1 MKMPKDARRRRN
13 HLFLLALVVV
23 GIGVFVLFTN
33 IDRAMLRKTLDET
46 FTFVETRLHLYE
58 VDAANDR
65 VKSLTRLQDKTAA
78 LRDEMVMKD
87 DFTPSDLNAFADVQ
101 RLTGVLVLDGEMQL
115 EMQSTLDG
123 NAMQLWKQQLQ
134 SDYVRD
140 ILDYPQKSYAAHIEQ
155 DGELYDFA
163 ALARTDAPGLLVAYV
178 QKSSEDAGDLT
189 AGDLLD
195 HFPLEDGGV
204 ATICQDDRVLTSNSA
219 AQLNRTSEECRQLY
233 NDKQTHVSGGIV
245 ELHTGRDVWYGSR
258 RNIGKYEVFV
268 FFPAGK
274 VFLTRNIIF
283 VSYLALTMMTYLMVL
298 LLQSR
303 AEKGA
308 LTETQK
314 RMGIITALG
323 TAYES
328 LMLLDLKKNTVET
341 LKAVPGEE
349 QYKRI
354 RTMRREE
361 MLRRTEAVVAEAY
374 RAEYLEFVDATT
386 MTARLKGHTSLVFTG
401 RTVNDLW
408 FTTLLIPQRTDDDGN
423 VTAVLVAT
431 RDATAEKQA
440 EKEQQDALR
449 SALAAA
455 EHANK
460 AKTVFLNSM
469 SHDIRTPMNAILGFT
484 ALATAHLNNTEQVKG
499 YLQKISVS
507 GQHLLSLI
515 NDVLDMSRIESG
527 TIKLENAEV
536 HLPDV
541 LHDLRTIIQ
550 GNISAKQLDL
560 YVDTQDVRHEDII
573 TDKLRLNQILLNIV
587 GNAVKFTPAGGTI
600 NIRVQEKPCR
610 RADYATYL
618 FTVKDNGIGM
628 SQEFQQHVFDSFARE
643 QTATRSGIQ
652 GTGLG
657 MAITKNIVDMMGG
670 TITVKSEQGK
680 GTEFTVTLDCK
691 VSKTLTKSQPI
702 PELRGARAL
711 VVDDDAQTCMSVSK
725 MLRDIEMNADWTTS
739 GKEAVLRAEEA
750 HEQGKEFK
758 VYIIDWL
765 MPDMNGI
772 ETVRRIRKFIDPDTP
787 IIILTA
793 YDWSDVEQEARE
805 AGVTAFVAKP
815 LFMSELRAALTH
827 TQPEEPSMKLPQ
839 HTDYTGKKILLV
851 EDNELNREIATA
863 ILEEA
868 GFQLDAVQDGTDA
881 VQRMTETPEGSYD
894 LILMDIQMPRM
905 DGYTA
910 TRKIRAL
917 SNPKKASIPIVAMT
931 ANAFDEDRQKAFSAG
946 MIAHIAKPI
955 NVTVL
960 IKTLDEIFGDRGQAE
975 KTE

>member
-1 MKMPKDARRRRN
+1 MPKDARSRRN
-13 HLFLLALVVV
+13 RLFLLALVVV

-33 IDRAMLRKTLDET
+33 IDRAMLRQTLDET
-46 FTFVETRLHLYE
+46 YTYVETRLHVYE

-65 VKSLTRLQDKTAA
+65 VKSLTRLQDKAAA
-78 LRDEMVMKD
+78 LRDEMTMKD

-140 ILDYPQKSYAAHIEQ
+140 ILDYPQKSYAANIEQ
-155 DGELYDFA
+155 DGKLYDFA
-163 ALARTDAPGLLVAYV
+163 ALARTDAPGLLIAYV
-178 QKSSEDAGDLT
+178 KKSSEDVGDLT
-189 AGDLLD
+189 VGYLLD

-204 ATICQDDRVLTSNSA
+204 ATICQDDRVLTSNST

-233 NDKQTHVSGGIV
+233 NDKQTRVSGGIV
-245 ELHTGRDVWYGSR
+245 ELHSNRGVWYGSR
-258 RNIGKYEVFV
+258 RNISKYEVFV

-274 VFLTRNIIF
+274 VFLTRNIIC
-283 VSYLALTMMTYLMVL
+283 VSYLALSVMIFLMVL

-303 AEKGA
+303 ADKDA
-308 LTETQK
+308 LKETQK

-323 TAYES
+323 TAYDS
-328 LMLLDLKKNTVET
+328 IMLLDLKKNTVET
-341 LKAVPGEE
+341 LKDVPGEE

-354 RTMRREE
+354 RPMQREE
-361 MLRRTEAVVAEAY
+361 MLRCTQAIVAEPY
-374 RAEYLEFVDATT
+374 RAEYLEFMDATT
-386 MTARLKGHTSLVFTG
+386 MTARLKKHTSLVFTG
-401 RTVNDLW
+401 RTVHDLW
-408 FTTLLIPQRTDDDGN
+408 FTTLLIPQRTDDDGS

-431 RDATAEKQA
+431 RDTTAEKQT
-440 EKEQQDALR
+440 EQKQQDALR

-484 ALATAHLNNTEQVKG
+484 ALASTHLDNAELVKD

-527 TIKLENAEV
+527 TIKLDNAPV

-560 YVDTQDVRHEDII
+560 YVDTQDIQHEDII

-600 NIRVQEKPCR
+600 NIRVTEKPCPR
-610 RADYATYL
+610 SGCTTYV
-618 FTVKDNGIGM
+618 FSVKDNGIGM

-643 QTATRSGIQ
+643 QTVTRSGIQ

-657 MAITKNIVDMMGG
+657 MAITKNIVDMTGG
-670 TITVKSEQGK
+670 TITLKSEQGK
-680 GTEFTVTLDCK
+680 GSEVTVTLDCK
-691 VSKTLTKSQPI
+691 ISKTQTKSQPI

-725 MLRDIEMNADWTTS
+725 MLRQIEMTADWTTS
-739 GKEAVLRAEEA
+739 GKEAILRAQEA
-750 HEQGKEFK
+750 HEQGRDFK
-758 VYIIDWL
+758 AYIIDWL

-805 AGVTAFVAKP
+805 AGVTAFVGKP
-815 LFMSELRAALTH
+815 LFMSELRAVLTH
-827 TQPEEPSMKLPQ
+827 TQTEPQPMQMPQ
-839 HTDYTGKKILLV
+839 HAGYAGKKVLLV
-851 EDNELNREIATA
+851 EDNALNREIATA
-863 ILEEA
+863 ILEQA
-868 GFQLDAVQDGTDA
+868 GLQVDSVEDGTDA
-881 VQRMTETPEGSYD
+881 VARMNTAAEDQYD
-894 LILMDIQMPRM
+894 LILMDVQMPRM

-910 TRKIRAL
+910 TRKIRAMDD
-917 SNPKKASIPIVAMT
+917 PRKANIPIVAMT
-931 ANAFDEDRQKAFSAG
+931 ANAFDEDRKKAFAAG
-946 MIAHIAKPI
+946 MNAHVAKPI
-955 NVTVL
+955 DMAVL
-960 IKTLDEIFGDRGQAE
+960 SHTLDEIFAKQG
-975 KTE
+975 

>member
-1 MKMPKDARRRRN
+1 MPKDARSRRN
-13 HLFLLALVVV
+13 RLFLLALVVV

-33 IDRAMLRKTLDET
+33 IDRAMLRQTLDET
-46 FTFVETRLHLYE
+46 FTYVETRLHLYE

-140 ILDYPQKSYAAHIEQ
+140 ILDYPQKSYAATIEQ
-155 DGELYDFA
+155 DGALYDFA
-163 ALARTDAPGLLVAYV
+163 ALARTDAPGLLIAYV
-178 QKSSEDAGDLT
+178 KKSSEDVGDLT
-189 AGDLLD
+189 VGYLLD

-204 ATICQDDRVLTSNSA
+204 ATICEDDRVLTSNSA

-233 NDKQTHVSGGIV
+233 NDKQTRVSGGIV
-245 ELHTGRDVWYGSR
+245 ELHSDRGVWYGSR

-274 VFLTRNIIF
+274 VFLTRNIVC
-283 VSYLALTMMTYLMVL
+283 VSYLALTVLVYLMVL

-308 LTETQK
+308 LKETQK

-328 LMLLDLKKNTVET
+328 LMLLDLEKNTVET

-361 MLRRTEAVVAEAY
+361 MLRRTEAVVAEPY

-484 ALATAHLNNTEQVKG
+484 ALATTHLDNAELVKD

-527 TIKLENAEV
+527 TIKLDNAPV

-560 YVDTQDVRHEDII
+560 YVDTQDIQHEDII

-600 NIRVQEKPCR
+600 NIRVTEKPCPR
-610 RADYATYL
+610 SGCTT
-618 FTVKDNGIGM
+618 FVFSVKDNGIGM
-628 SQEFQQHVFDSFARE
+628 SPEFQQHVFDSFARE

-670 TITVKSEQGK
+670 TITLKSEQGK
-680 GTEFTVTLDCK
+680 GSEFTVTLDCK
-691 VSKTLTKSQPI
+691 ISKTKTKSQPI

-725 MLRDIEMNADWTTS
+725 MLRQIEMTADWTTS
-739 GKEAVLRAEEA
+739 GKEAILRAQEA
-750 HEQGKEFK
+750 HEQGRDFK

-772 ETVRRIRKFIDPDTP
+772 ETVRRIRKVIEPGTP

-793 YDWSDVEQEARE
+793 YDWSDIEQEARE
-805 AGVTAFVAKP
+805 AGVTAFVGKP
-815 LFMSELRAALTH
+815 LFMSELRAVLTH
-827 TQPEEPSMKLPQ
+827 TQTEPQPMQMPQ
-839 HTDYTGKKILLV
+839 HAGYAGKKVLLV
-851 EDNELNREIATA
+851 EDNALNREIATA
-863 ILEEA
+863 ILEQA
-868 GFQLDAVQDGTDA
+868 GLQVDSVEDGTDA
-881 VQRMTETPEGSYD
+881 VARMNTAAEDQYD
-894 LILMDIQMPRM
+894 LILMDVQMPRM

-910 TRKIRAL
+910 TRKIRAME
-917 SNPKKASIPIVAMT
+917 NPRKANIPIVAMT
-931 ANAFDEDRQKAFSAG
+931 ANAFDEDRKKAFAAG
-946 MIAHIAKPI
+946 MNAHVAKPI
-955 NVTVL
+955 DMAVL
-960 IKTLDEIFGDRGQAE
+960 SHTLDEIFAKQG
-975 KTE
+975 

>member
-1 MKMPKDARRRRN
+1 MPKDARSRRN
-13 HLFLLALVVV
+13 RLFLLALVVV

-78 LRDEMVMKD
+78 LRDEMTMKD
-87 DFTPSDLNAFADVQ
+87 DFTPSDLNAFADTQ

-140 ILDYPQKSYAAHIEQ
+140 ILDYPQKSYTAHIDQ
-155 DGELYDFA
+155 DGVLYDFA
-163 ALARTDAPGLLVAYV
+163 ALARTDAPGILIVYAL
-178 QKSSEDAGDLT
+178 KSSEDVGDLT
-189 AGDLLD
+189 VGYLLD
-195 HFPLEDGGV
+195 NFPLEHGGV
-204 ATICQDDRVLTSNSA
+204 ATICEDDVVLTSNSA
-219 AQLNRTSEECRQLY
+219 EQLNRTREECRQMY
-233 NDKQTHVSGGIV
+233 NDKQTRVSGGIV
-245 ELHTGRDVWYGSR
+245 ELHSNRGVWYGSR

-283 VSYLALTMMTYLMVL
+283 VSYLALTVLIFLMMMLQ
-298 LLQSR
+298 QSR
-303 AEKGA
+303 ADKDA
-308 LTETQK
+308 LKETQK
-314 RMGIITALG
+314 RMGIIMALG

-328 LMLLDLKKNTVET
+328 IMLLDLKKNTVET
-341 LKAVPGEE
+341 LKAIPGEE
-349 QYKRI
+349 QYKRT
-354 RTMRREE
+354 RAMQREE
-361 MLRRTEAVVAEAY
+361 VLRRTEAVVAEPY

-386 MTARLKGHTSLVFTG
+386 MTARLKKHTSLVFTG
-401 RTVNDLW
+401 RTVHDRW

-431 RDATAEKQA
+431 RDATAEKQT
-440 EKEQQDALR
+440 EQKQQDALR

-484 ALATAHLNNTEQVKG
+484 ALATAHLDNTEQVKG

-527 TIKLENAEV
+527 TIKLENADV

-541 LHDLRTIIQ
+541 MHDLRTIIQ
-550 GNISAKQLDL
+550 GNINAKQLDL
-560 YVDTQDVRHEDII
+560 YVDTQDVRHETIVA
-573 TDKLRLNQILLNIV
+573 DKLRLNQILLNIV
-587 GNAVKFTPAGGTI
+587 GNAVKFTPVGGTI
-600 NIRVQEKPCR
+600 NVRVQEKPCP
-610 RADYATYL
+610 RAGYATYL

-628 SQEFQQHVFDSFARE
+628 SQEFQQHVFDSFSRE

-680 GTEFTVTLDCK
+680 GTEFTVTLDFLVAADSIK
-691 VSKTLTKSQPI
+691 YSPL
-702 PELRGARAL
+702 PEFRGRAPWL
-711 VVDDDAQTCMSVSK
+711 
-725 MLRDIEMNADWTTS
+725 WTM
-739 GKEAVLRAEEA
+739 
-750 HEQGKEFK
+750 
-758 VYIIDWL
+758 
-765 MPDMNGI
+765 MP
-772 ETVRRIRKFIDPDTP
+772 
-787 IIILTA
+787 
-793 YDWSDVEQEARE
+793 
-805 AGVTAFVAKP
+805 KP
-815 LFMSELRAALTH
+815 A
-827 TQPEEPSMKLPQ
+827 
-839 HTDYTGKKILLV
+839 
-851 EDNELNREIATA
+851 
-863 ILEEA
+863 
-868 GFQLDAVQDGTDA
+868 
-881 VQRMTETPEGSYD
+881 
-894 LILMDIQMPRM
+894 
-905 DGYTA
+905 
-910 TRKIRAL
+910 
-917 SNPKKASIPIVAMT
+917 
-931 ANAFDEDRQKAFSAG
+931 
-946 MIAHIAKPI
+946 
-955 NVTVL
+955 
-960 IKTLDEIFGDRGQAE
+960 
-975 KTE
+975 

>member
-1 MKMPKDARRRRN
+1 MPKDARRRRN

-101 RLTGVLVLDGEMQL
+101 RLTGVLVLDGEMHL

-123 NAMQLWKQQLQ
+123 NAMQLWKQQLHG
-134 SDYVRD
+134 DYVRD

-163 ALARTDAPGLLVAYV
+163 ALARTDAPGLLIAYV
-178 QKSSEDAGDLT
+178 KKSSEDAGDLT

-204 ATICQDDRVLTSNSA
+204 ATICQDDRVLTSNST
-219 AQLNRTSEECRQLY
+219 AQLNSTREECRQLY

-245 ELHTGRDVWYGSR
+245 ELHTSRDVWYGSR

-328 LMLLDLKKNTVET
+328 IMLVDLEKNTVET

-361 MLRRTEAVVAEAY
+361 MLRRTEAVVAEPY
-374 RAEYLEFVDATT
+374 RAEYLEFVNATT

-793 YDWSDVEQEARE
+793 YDWSDAEQEARE

-815 LFMSELRAALTH
+815 LFMSELRAVLTH

-946 MIAHIAKPI
+946 MNAHIAKPI

>member
-1 MKMPKDARRRRN
+1 MPKDARNRRN
-13 HLFLLALVVV
+13 QLFLLALVVV

-33 IDRAMLRKTLDET
+33 RDRAMLRKTLDET

-65 VKSLTRLQDKTAA
+65 IKSLTRLQDKAAA
-78 LRDEMVMKD
+78 LRDEMTIKD
-87 DFTPSDLNAFADVQ
+87 NFTPSDLNAFADTQ

-134 SDYVRD
+134 SDYIRE
-140 ILDYPQKSYAAHIEQ
+140 IPDYPQKAYVARIEQ

-163 ALARTDAPGLLVAYV
+163 ALARTDAPGLLIAYV

-204 ATICQDDRVLTSNSA
+204 ATICQDDRVLTSNST

-233 NDKQTHVSGGIV
+233 NDKQTRVSGGIV
-245 ELHTGRDVWYGSR
+245 ELHSNRGVWYGSR
-258 RNIGKYEVFV
+258 RNISKYEVFV

-274 VFLTRNIIF
+274 VFLTRNIIC
-283 VSYLALTMMTYLMVL
+283 VSYLALSVMIFLMVL

-303 AEKGA
+303 ADKDA
-308 LTETQK
+308 LKETQK

-323 TAYES
+323 TAYDS
-328 LMLLDLKKNTVET
+328 IMLLDLKKNTVET
-341 LKAVPGEE
+341 LKDVPGEE

-354 RTMRREE
+354 RPMQREE
-361 MLRRTEAVVAEAY
+361 MLRCTQAIVAEPY
-374 RAEYLEFVDATT
+374 RAEYLEFMDATT
-386 MTARLKGHTSLVFTG
+386 MTARLKKHTSLVFTG
-401 RTVNDLW
+401 RTVHDRW
-408 FTTLLIPQRTDDDGN
+408 FTTLLIPQRTDDDGS

-431 RDATAEKQA
+431 RDTTAEKQT
-440 EKEQQDALR
+440 EQKQQDALR

-484 ALATAHLNNTEQVKG
+484 ALATTHLDNAELVKD

-527 TIKLENAEV
+527 TIKLDNAPV

-560 YVDTQDVRHEDII
+560 YVDTQDIQHEDII

-600 NIRVQEKPCR
+600 NIRVMEKPCPR
-610 RADYATYL
+610 SGCTTYV
-618 FTVKDNGIGM
+618 FSVKDNGIGM

-643 QTATRSGIQ
+643 QTVTRSGIQ

-670 TITVKSEQGK
+670 TITLKSEQGK
-680 GTEFTVTLDCK
+680 GSEFTVTLDCK
-691 VSKTLTKSQPI
+691 ISKTQTKSQPI

-725 MLRDIEMNADWTTS
+725 MLRQIEMTADWTTS
-739 GKEAVLRAEEA
+739 GKEAILRAQEA
-750 HEQGKEFK
+750 HEQGRDFK
-758 VYIIDWL
+758 AYIIDWL

-772 ETVRRIRKFIDPDTP
+772 ETVRRIRKVIEPGTP

-793 YDWSDVEQEARE
+793 YDWSDIEQEARE
-805 AGVTAFVAKP
+805 AGVTVFVGKP
-815 LFMSELRAALTH
+815 LFMSELRAVLTH
-827 TQPEEPSMKLPQ
+827 TQTEPQPMQMPQ
-839 HTDYTGKKILLV
+839 HAGYAGKKVLLV
-851 EDNELNREIATA
+851 EDNALNREIATA
-863 ILEEA
+863 ILEQA
-868 GFQLDAVQDGTDA
+868 GLQVDSVEDGTDA
-881 VQRMTETPEGSYD
+881 VARMNTAAEDQYD
-894 LILMDIQMPRM
+894 LILMDVQMPRM

-910 TRKIRAL
+910 TRKIRDME
-917 SNPKKASIPIVAMT
+917 NPRKANIPIVAMT
-931 ANAFDEDRQKAFSAG
+931 ANAFDEDRKKAFAAG
-946 MIAHIAKPI
+946 MNAHVAKPI
-955 NVTVL
+955 DMAVL
-960 IKTLDEIFGDRGQAE
+960 SHTLDEIFAKQG
-975 KTE
+975 

>member
-1 MKMPKDARRRRN
+1 MPKDARSRRN
-13 HLFLLALVVV
+13 RLFMLALVVV

-33 IDRAMLRKTLDET
+33 LNRAMLRDTLDET

-65 VKSLTRLQDKTAA
+65 IKSLTRLQDKTAA
-78 LRDEMVMKD
+78 LRDEMTIKD
-87 DFTPSDLNAFADVQ
+87 NFTPSDLNAFADTQ

-140 ILDYPQKSYAAHIEQ
+140 IPDYPQKAYTARIEQ
-155 DGELYDFA
+155 DGKLYDFA
-163 ALARTDAPGLLVAYV
+163 ALARTDAPGLLIAYV

-195 HFPLEDGGV
+195 HFPLENGGI

-233 NDKQTHVSGGIV
+233 NDEYTRVSGGIV
-245 ELHTGRDVWYGSR
+245 ELHSNRGVWYGSR
-258 RNIGKYEVFV
+258 RNISKYEVFV
-268 FFPAGK
+268 FFPAGR
-274 VFLTRNIIF
+274 VFSLRDIVC
-283 VSYLALTMMTYLMVL
+283 VSYLALSVMIFLMVL

-303 AEKGA
+303 ADKDA
-308 LTETQK
+308 LKETQK

-323 TAYES
+323 TAYKS
-328 LMLLDLKKNTVET
+328 IVLLDLKKNTAET
-341 LKAVPGEE
+341 LKDTFAEK

-354 RTMRREE
+354 RPMQREE
-361 MLRRTEAVVAEAY
+361 MLRCTQAIVAEPY
-374 RAEYLEFVDATT
+374 RAEYLEFMDATT
-386 MTARLKGHTSLVFTG
+386 MTARLKKHTSLAFTG

-408 FTTLLIPQRTDDDGN
+408 FTTLLIPQRTDDDGS

-431 RDATAEKQA
+431 RDTTAEKQT
-440 EKEQQDALR
+440 EQKQQDALR

-484 ALATAHLNNTEQVKG
+484 ALASTHLDNAELVKD

-527 TIKLENAEV
+527 TIKLDNAPV

-560 YVDTQDVRHEDII
+560 YVDTQDIQHEDII

-600 NIRVQEKPCR
+600 NIRVMEKPCPR
-610 RADYATYL
+610 SGCTTYV
-618 FTVKDNGIGM
+618 FSVKDNGIGM

-643 QTATRSGIQ
+643 QTVTRSGIQ

-670 TITVKSEQGK
+670 TITLKSEQGK
-680 GTEFTVTLDCK
+680 GSEFTVTLDCK
-691 VSKTLTKSQPI
+691 ISKTQTKSQPI

-725 MLRDIEMNADWTTS
+725 MLRQIEMTADWTTS
-739 GKEAVLRAEEA
+739 GKEAILRAQEA
-750 HEQGKEFK
+750 HEQGCDFK

-805 AGVTAFVAKP
+805 AGVTAFVGKP
-815 LFMSELRAALTH
+815 LFMSELRAVLTH
-827 TQPEEPSMKLPQ
+827 TQTEPQPMQMPQ
-839 HTDYTGKKILLV
+839 HAGYAGKKVLLV
-851 EDNELNREIATA
+851 EDNALNCEIATA
-863 ILEEA
+863 ILEQA
-868 GFQLDAVQDGTDA
+868 GLQVDSVEDGTDA
-881 VQRMTETPEGSYD
+881 VARMNTADDDQYD

-910 TRKIRAL
+910 TRKIRAMDD
-917 SNPKKASIPIVAMT
+917 PRKANIPIVAMT
-931 ANAFDEDRQKAFSAG
+931 ANAFDEDRKKAFAAG
-946 MIAHIAKPI
+946 MNAHVAKPI
-955 NVTVL
+955 DMAVL
-960 IKTLDEIFGDRGQAE
+960 SHTLDEIFAKQG
-975 KTE
+975 

>member
-1 MKMPKDARRRRN
+1 MPKDARSRRN
-13 HLFLLALVVV
+13 RLFLLALVVV

-78 LRDEMVMKD
+78 LRDEMTMKD
-87 DFTPSDLNAFADVQ
+87 DFTPSDLNAFADTQ

-140 ILDYPQKSYAAHIEQ
+140 ILDYPQKSYATHIEQ
-155 DGELYDFA
+155 DGVLYDFA
-163 ALARTDAPGLLVAYV
+163 ALARADAPGLLIAYV

-195 HFPLEDGGV
+195 HFPLEDGGI

-219 AQLNRTSEECRQLY
+219 AQLNRTREECRQMY
-233 NDKQTHVSGGIV
+233 NDEQTRVSGGIA
-245 ELHTGRDVWYGSR
+245 ELHSNRGVWYGSR
-258 RNIGKYEVFV
+258 RNVGKYEVFV

-283 VSYLALTMMTYLMVL
+283 VSYLALTVMTYLMVL

-308 LTETQK
+308 LKETQK

-328 LMLLDLKKNTVET
+328 IMLLDLEKNTVET
-341 LKAVPGEE
+341 LKAIPGEE

-354 RTMRREE
+354 RAMRREE
-361 MLRRTEAVVAEAY
+361 MLRRTEAVVAEPY
-374 RAEYLEFVDATT
+374 RAEYLEFVDVTT
-386 MTARLKGHTSLVFTG
+386 MTARLKTHTSLAFTG
-401 RTVNDLW
+401 RTVHDLW

-431 RDATAEKQA
+431 RDATAEKQI
-440 EKEQQDALR
+440 EQKQQDALR

-484 ALATAHLNNTEQVKG
+484 ALATTHLDNAELVKD

-527 TIKLENAEV
+527 TIKLDNAPV

-560 YVDTQDVRHEDII
+560 YVDTQDIQHEDII

-600 NIRVQEKPCR
+600 NIRVREKPCPR
-610 RADYATYL
+610 SGCTT
-618 FTVKDNGIGM
+618 FVFSVKDNGIGM
-628 SQEFQQHVFDSFARE
+628 SPEFQQHVFDSFARE

-670 TITVKSEQGK
+670 TITLKSEQGK
-680 GTEFTVTLDCK
+680 GSEFTVTLDCK
-691 VSKTLTKSQPI
+691 ISKTQTKSQPI

-711 VVDDDAQTCMSVSK
+711 VVDDDAQTCMSVSR
-725 MLRDIEMNADWTTS
+725 MLRQIEMTADWTTS
-739 GKEAVLRAEEA
+739 GKEAILRAQEA
-750 HEQGKEFK
+750 HEQGRDFK

-772 ETVRRIRKFIDPDTP
+772 ETVRRIRKVIDPGTP

-793 YDWSDVEQEARE
+793 YDWSDIEQEARE
-805 AGVTAFVAKP
+805 AGVTAFVGKP
-815 LFMSELRAALTH
+815 LFMSELRAVLTH
-827 TQPEEPSMKLPQ
+827 TQTEPQPMQMPQ
-839 HTDYTGKKILLV
+839 HAGYAGKKVLLV
-851 EDNELNREIATA
+851 EDNALNREIATA
-863 ILEEA
+863 ILEQA
-868 GFQLDAVQDGTDA
+868 GLQVDSVEDGTDA
-881 VQRMTETPEGSYD
+881 VARMNTAAEDQYD

-910 TRKIRAL
+910 TRKIRAME
-917 SNPKKASIPIVAMT
+917 NPRKANIPIVAMT
-931 ANAFDEDRQKAFSAG
+931 ANAFDEDRKKAFAAG
-946 MIAHIAKPI
+946 MNAHVAKPI
-955 NVTVL
+955 DMAVL
-960 IKTLDEIFGDRGQAE
+960 SHTLDEIFAKQG
-975 KTE
+975 

>member
-1 MKMPKDARRRRN
+1 MPKDARSRRN
-13 HLFLLALVVV
+13 HLFLLALAVV
-23 GIGVFVLFTN
+23 GVCVFVLFTN

-58 VDAANDR
+58 VDEANDR
-65 VKSLTRLQDKTAA
+65 AKSLTRLQDKTAA
-78 LRDEMVMKD
+78 LRDEMMLKD
-87 DFTPSDLNAFADVQ
+87 DFTPSDLNAFADTQ

-140 ILDYPQKSYAAHIEQ
+140 ILDYPQKSYVAHIEQ
-155 DGELYDFA
+155 DGVLYDFA
-163 ALARTDAPGLLVAYV
+163 ALARTDAPGLLITYAL
-178 QKSSEDAGDLT
+178 KSSEDVGDLT

-195 HFPLEDGGV
+195 HFPLEDGGI

-219 AQLNRTSEECRQLY
+219 AQLNRTREECRQMY
-233 NDKQTHVSGGIV
+233 NDEQTRVSGGIA
-245 ELHTGRDVWYGSR
+245 ELHSNRGVWYGSR
-258 RNIGKYEVFV
+258 RNVGKYEVYV

-283 VSYLALTMMTYLMVL
+283 VSYLALTVMTYLMVL

-308 LTETQK
+308 LKETQK

-328 LMLLDLKKNTVET
+328 IMLLDLEKNTVET
-341 LKAVPGEE
+341 LKAIPGEE
-349 QYKRI
+349 QYKRT
-354 RTMRREE
+354 RAMRREE
-361 MLRRTEAVVAEAY
+361 MLRRTQATVAEAY
-374 RAEYLEFVDATT
+374 RAKYLEFVDVTT

-401 RTVNDLW
+401 RTVHDLW

-431 RDATAEKQA
+431 RDSTAEKQA

-484 ALATAHLNNTEQVKG
+484 ALATTHLDNAEMVKD

-527 TIKLENAEV
+527 TIKLDNAPV

-560 YVDTQDVRHEDII
+560 YIDTQDIRHEDII

-600 NIRVQEKPCR
+600 NIRVTEKPCPR
-610 RADYATYL
+610 SGCTT
-618 FTVKDNGIGM
+618 FVFSVKDNGIGM
-628 SQEFQQHVFDSFARE
+628 SPEFQQHVFDSFARE

-670 TITVKSEQGK
+670 SITVKSEQGK
-680 GTEFTVTLDCK
+680 GSEFTVTLDCK
-691 VSKTLTKSQPI
+691 ISKTSVKSQPI

-725 MLRDIEMNADWTTS
+725 MLREIEMAADWTTS
-739 GKEAVLRAEEA
+739 GKEAILRAQEA
-750 HEQGKEFK
+750 HEQGRDFK

-772 ETVRRIRKFIDPDTP
+772 ETVRRIRKVIEPGTP

-793 YDWSDVEQEARE
+793 YDWSDIEQEARE

-815 LFMSELRAALTH
+815 LFMSELRAVLTH
-827 TQPEEPSMKLPQ
+827 TQTEPQPMQMPK
-839 HTDYTGKKILLV
+839 HTGYAGKKVLLV

-863 ILEEA
+863 ILEQA
-868 GFQLDAVQDGTDA
+868 GLQVDSVEDGTDA
-881 VQRMTETPEGSYD
+881 VARMNTAAEDQYD
-894 LILMDIQMPRM
+894 LILMDIQMPQM

-910 TRKIRAL
+910 TRKIRAMD
-917 SNPKKASIPIVAMT
+917 NPRKANIPIVAMT
-931 ANAFDEDRQKAFSAG
+931 ANAFDEDRKKAFAAG
-946 MIAHIAKPI
+946 MNAHVAKPI
-955 NVTVL
+955 DMAVL
-960 IKTLDEIFGDRGQAE
+960 SHTLDEIFAKQG
-975 KTE
+975 

>member
-1 MKMPKDARRRRN
+1 MPKDARNRRN
-13 HLFLLALVVV
+13 QLFLLALVVV

-65 VKSLTRLQDKTAA
+65 IKSLTRLQDKAAA
-78 LRDEMVMKD
+78 LRDEMTIKD
-87 DFTPSDLNAFADVQ
+87 NFTPSDLNAFADTQ

-134 SDYVRD
+134 SDYIRE
-140 ILDYPQKSYAAHIEQ
+140 IPDYPQKAYVARIEQ

-163 ALARTDAPGLLVAYV
+163 ALARTDAPGLLIAYV

-195 HFPLEDGGV
+195 HFPLENGGI

-233 NDKQTHVSGGIV
+233 NDEQTRVSGGIV
-245 ELHTGRDVWYGSR
+245 ELHSNRGVWYGGR
-258 RNIGKYEVFV
+258 RNISKYEVFV

-274 VFLTRNIIF
+274 VFLTRNIIC
-283 VSYLALTMMTYLMVL
+283 VSYLALSVMIFLMVL

-308 LTETQK
+308 LKETQK

-323 TAYES
+323 TAYDS
-328 LMLLDLKKNTVET
+328 IMLLDLKKNTVET
-341 LKAVPGEE
+341 LKDVPGEE

-354 RTMRREE
+354 RPMQREE
-361 MLRRTEAVVAEAY
+361 MLRCTQAIVAEPY
-374 RAEYLEFVDATT
+374 RAEYLEFMDATT
-386 MTARLKGHTSLVFTG
+386 MTARLKKHTSLVFTG
-401 RTVNDLW
+401 RTVHDRW
-408 FTTLLIPQRTDDDGN
+408 FTTLLIPQRTDDDGS

-431 RDATAEKQA
+431 RDTTAEKQT
-440 EKEQQDALR
+440 EQKQQDALR

-484 ALATAHLNNTEQVKG
+484 ALATTHLDNAELVKD

-527 TIKLENAEV
+527 TIKLDNAPV

-560 YVDTQDVRHEDII
+560 YVDTQDIQHEDII

-600 NIRVQEKPCR
+600 NIRVMEKPCPR
-610 RADYATYL
+610 SGCTTYV
-618 FTVKDNGIGM
+618 FSVKDNGIGM

-643 QTATRSGIQ
+643 QTVTRSGIQ

-670 TITVKSEQGK
+670 TITLKSEQGK
-680 GTEFTVTLDCK
+680 GSEFTVTLDCK
-691 VSKTLTKSQPI
+691 IRKTQTKSQPI

-725 MLRDIEMNADWTTS
+725 MLRQIEMTADWTTS
-739 GKEAVLRAEEA
+739 GKEAILRAQEA
-750 HEQGKEFK
+750 HEQGRDFK
-758 VYIIDWL
+758 AYIIDWL

-772 ETVRRIRKFIDPDTP
+772 ETVRRIRKVIEPGTP

-793 YDWSDVEQEARE
+793 YDWSDIEQEARE
-805 AGVTAFVAKP
+805 AGVTAFVGKP
-815 LFMSELRAALTH
+815 LFMSELRAVLTH
-827 TQPEEPSMKLPQ
+827 TQTEPQPMQMPQ
-839 HTDYTGKKILLV
+839 HAGYAGKKVLLV
-851 EDNELNREIATA
+851 EDNALNCEIATA
-863 ILEEA
+863 ILEQA
-868 GFQLDAVQDGTDA
+868 GLQVDSVEDGTDA
-881 VQRMTETPEGSYD
+881 VARMNTAAEDQYD
-894 LILMDIQMPRM
+894 LILMDVQMPRM

-910 TRKIRAL
+910 TRKIRDME
-917 SNPKKASIPIVAMT
+917 NPRKANIPIVAMT
-931 ANAFDEDRQKAFSAG
+931 ANAFDEDRKKAFAAG
-946 MIAHIAKPI
+946 MNAHVAKPI
-955 NVTVL
+955 DMAVL
-960 IKTLDEIFGDRGQAE
+960 SHTLDEIFAKQG
-975 KTE
+975 

>member
-1 MKMPKDARRRRN
+1 MPKDARNRRN
-13 HLFLLALVVV
+13 QLFLLALVVV

-65 VKSLTRLQDKTAA
+65 IKSLTRLQDKAAA
-78 LRDEMVMKD
+78 LRDEMTIKD
-87 DFTPSDLNAFADVQ
+87 NFTPSDLNAFADTQ

-134 SDYVRD
+134 SDYIRE
-140 ILDYPQKSYAAHIEQ
+140 IPDYPQKAYVARIEQ

-163 ALARTDAPGLLVAYV
+163 ALARTDAPGLLIAYV

-195 HFPLEDGGV
+195 HFPLENGGI

-233 NDKQTHVSGGIV
+233 NDEQTRVSGGIV
-245 ELHTGRDVWYGSR
+245 ELHSNRGVWYGSR
-258 RNIGKYEVFV
+258 RNISKYEVFV

-274 VFLTRNIIF
+274 VFLTRNIVC
-283 VSYLALTMMTYLMVL
+283 VSYLALTVMTYLMVL

-308 LTETQK
+308 LKETQK

-328 LMLLDLKKNTVET
+328 IMLLDLEKNTVET
-341 LKAVPGEE
+341 LKAIPGEE

-354 RTMRREE
+354 RPMQREE
-361 MLRRTEAVVAEAY
+361 MLRCTQAIVAEPY
-374 RAEYLEFVDATT
+374 RAEYLEFMDATT
-386 MTARLKGHTSLVFTG
+386 MTARLKKHTSLVFTG
-401 RTVNDLW
+401 RTVHDLW
-408 FTTLLIPQRTDDDGN
+408 FTTLLIPQRTDDDGS

-431 RDATAEKQA
+431 RDTTAEKQT
-440 EKEQQDALR
+440 EQKQQDALR

-484 ALATAHLNNTEQVKG
+484 ALATTHLDNAELVKD

-527 TIKLENAEV
+527 TIKLDNAPV

-560 YVDTQDVRHEDII
+560 YVDTQDIQHEDII

-600 NIRVQEKPCR
+600 NIRVMEKPCPR
-610 RADYATYL
+610 SGCTTYV
-618 FTVKDNGIGM
+618 FSVKDNGIGM

-643 QTATRSGIQ
+643 QTVTRSGIQ
-652 GTGLG
+652 GTGLS

-670 TITVKSEQGK
+670 TITLKSEQGK
-680 GTEFTVTLDCK
+680 GSEFTVTLDCK
-691 VSKTLTKSQPI
+691 ISKTQTKSQPI

-725 MLRDIEMNADWTTS
+725 MLRQIEMTADWTTS
-739 GKEAVLRAEEA
+739 GKEAILRAQEA
-750 HEQGKEFK
+750 HEQGRDFK
-758 VYIIDWL
+758 AYIIDWL

-772 ETVRRIRKFIDPDTP
+772 ETVRRIRKVIEPGTP

-793 YDWSDVEQEARE
+793 YDWSDIEQEARE
-805 AGVTAFVAKP
+805 AGVTAFVGKP
-815 LFMSELRAALTH
+815 LFMSELRAVLTH
-827 TQPEEPSMKLPQ
+827 TQTEPQPMQMPQ
-839 HTDYTGKKILLV
+839 HAGYAGKKVLLV
-851 EDNELNREIATA
+851 EDNALNREIATA
-863 ILEEA
+863 ILEQA
-868 GFQLDAVQDGTDA
+868 GLQVDSVEDGTDA
-881 VQRMTETPEGSYD
+881 VARMNTAAEDQYD
-894 LILMDIQMPRM
+894 LILMDVQMPRM

-910 TRKIRAL
+910 TRKIRAMDD
-917 SNPKKASIPIVAMT
+917 PRKANIPIVAMT
-931 ANAFDEDRQKAFSAG
+931 ANAFDEDRKKAFAAG
-946 MIAHIAKPI
+946 MNAHVAKPI
-955 NVTVL
+955 DMAVL
-960 IKTLDEIFGDRGQAE
+960 SHTLDEIFAKQG
-975 KTE
+975 

>member
-1 MKMPKDARRRRN
+1 MPKDARSRRN
-13 HLFLLALVVV
+13 RLFLLALVVV

-78 LRDEMVMKD
+78 LRDEMTMKD
-87 DFTPSDLNAFADVQ
+87 DFTPSDLNAFADTQ

-140 ILDYPQKSYAAHIEQ
+140 ILDYPQKSYATHIEQ
-155 DGELYDFA
+155 DGVLYDFA
-163 ALARTDAPGLLVAYV
+163 ALARTDAPGLLITYAL
-178 QKSSEDAGDLT
+178 KSSEDVGDLT

-195 HFPLEDGGV
+195 HFPLEDGGI

-219 AQLNRTSEECRQLY
+219 AQLNRTSEECRQMY
-233 NDKQTHVSGGIV
+233 NDEQTRVSGGIV
-245 ELHTGRDVWYGSR
+245 ELHSNRGVWYGSR
-258 RNIGKYEVFV
+258 RNVGKYEVYV

-283 VSYLALTMMTYLMVL
+283 VSYLALTVMTYLMVL

-308 LTETQK
+308 LKETQK

-328 LMLLDLKKNTVET
+328 IMLLDLKKNTVET
-341 LKAVPGEE
+341 LKAIPGEE
-349 QYKRI
+349 QYKRT
-354 RTMRREE
+354 RAMRREE
-361 MLRRTEAVVAEAY
+361 MLRRTEATVAEAY
-374 RAEYLEFVDATT
+374 RAKYLEFVDVTT

-431 RDATAEKQA
+431 RDSTAEKQA

-484 ALATAHLNNTEQVKG
+484 ALATTHLDNAELVKD

-527 TIKLENAEV
+527 TIKLDNAPV

-560 YVDTQDVRHEDII
+560 YIDTQDIQHEDII

-600 NIRVQEKPCR
+600 NIRVREKPCPR
-610 RADYATYL
+610 SGCTT
-618 FTVKDNGIGM
+618 FVFSVKDNGIGM
-628 SQEFQQHVFDSFARE
+628 SPEFQQHVFDSFARE

-670 TITVKSEQGK
+670 TITLKSEQGK
-680 GTEFTVTLDCK
+680 GSEFTVTLDCK
-691 VSKTLTKSQPI
+691 ISKTSVKSQPI

-711 VVDDDAQTCMSVSK
+711 VVDDDAQTCMSVSR
-725 MLRDIEMNADWTTS
+725 MLRQIEMTADWTTS
-739 GKEAVLRAEEA
+739 GKEAILRAQEA
-750 HEQGKEFK
+750 HEQGRDFK

-772 ETVRRIRKFIDPDTP
+772 ETVRRIRKVIEPGTP

-793 YDWSDVEQEARE
+793 YDWSDIEQEARE
-805 AGVTAFVAKP
+805 AGVTAFVGKP
-815 LFMSELRAALTH
+815 LFMSELRAVLTH
-827 TQPEEPSMKLPQ
+827 TQTEPQPMQMPQ
-839 HTDYTGKKILLV
+839 HAGYAGKKVLLV
-851 EDNELNREIATA
+851 EDNALNREIATA
-863 ILEEA
+863 ILEQA
-868 GFQLDAVQDGTDA
+868 GLQVDSVEDGTDA
-881 VQRMTETPEGSYD
+881 VARMNTAAEDQYD
-894 LILMDIQMPRM
+894 LILMDVQMPRM

-910 TRKIRAL
+910 TRKIRAMD
-917 SNPKKASIPIVAMT
+917 NPRKANIPIVAMT
-931 ANAFDEDRQKAFSAG
+931 ANAFDEDRKKAFAAG
-946 MIAHIAKPI
+946 MNAHVAKPI
-955 NVTVL
+955 DMAVL
-960 IKTLDEIFGDRGQAE
+960 SHTLDEIFAKQG
-975 KTE
+975 

>member
-1 MKMPKDARRRRN
+1 MPKDARNRRN
-13 HLFLLALVVV
+13 QLFLLALVVV

-65 VKSLTRLQDKTAA
+65 IKSLTRLQDKAAA
-78 LRDEMVMKD
+78 LRDEMTIKD
-87 DFTPSDLNAFADVQ
+87 NFTPSDLNAFADTQ

-134 SDYVRD
+134 SDYIRE
-140 ILDYPQKSYAAHIEQ
+140 IPDYPQKAYVARIEQ

-163 ALARTDAPGLLVAYV
+163 ALARTDAPGLLIAYV

-195 HFPLEDGGV
+195 HFPLENGGI

-233 NDKQTHVSGGIV
+233 NDEQTRVSGGIV
-245 ELHTGRDVWYGSR
+245 ELHSNRGVWYGGR
-258 RNIGKYEVFV
+258 RNISKYEVFV

-274 VFLTRNIIF
+274 VFLTRNIIC
-283 VSYLALTMMTYLMVL
+283 VSYLALSVMIFLMVL

-308 LTETQK
+308 LKETQK

-323 TAYES
+323 TAYDS
-328 LMLLDLKKNTVET
+328 IMLLDLKKNTVET
-341 LKAVPGEE
+341 LKDVPGEE

-354 RTMRREE
+354 RPMQREE
-361 MLRRTEAVVAEAY
+361 MLRCTQAIVAEPY
-374 RAEYLEFVDATT
+374 RAEYLEFMDATT
-386 MTARLKGHTSLVFTG
+386 MTARLKKHTSLVFTG
-401 RTVNDLW
+401 RTVHDRW
-408 FTTLLIPQRTDDDGN
+408 FTTLLIPQRTDDDGS

-431 RDATAEKQA
+431 RDTTAEKQT
-440 EKEQQDALR
+440 EQKQQDALR

-484 ALATAHLNNTEQVKG
+484 ALATTHLDNAELVKD

-527 TIKLENAEV
+527 TIKLDNAPV

-560 YVDTQDVRHEDII
+560 YVDTQDIQHEDII

-600 NIRVQEKPCR
+600 NIRVMEKPCPR
-610 RADYATYL
+610 SGCTTYV
-618 FTVKDNGIGM
+618 FSVKDNGIGM

-643 QTATRSGIQ
+643 QTVTRSGIQ

-670 TITVKSEQGK
+670 TITLKSEQGK
-680 GTEFTVTLDCK
+680 GSEFTVTLDCK
-691 VSKTLTKSQPI
+691 ISKTQTKSQPI

-711 VVDDDAQTCMSVSK
+711 VVDDDVQTCMSVSK
-725 MLRDIEMNADWTTS
+725 MLRQIEMTADWTTS
-739 GKEAVLRAEEA
+739 GKEAILRAQEA
-750 HEQGKEFK
+750 HEQGRDFK
-758 VYIIDWL
+758 AYIIDWL

-772 ETVRRIRKFIDPDTP
+772 ETVRRIRKVIEPGTP

-793 YDWSDVEQEARE
+793 YDWSDIEQEARE
-805 AGVTAFVAKP
+805 AGVTAFVGKP
-815 LFMSELRAALTH
+815 LFMSELRAVLTH
-827 TQPEEPSMKLPQ
+827 TQTEPQPMQMPQ
-839 HTDYTGKKILLV
+839 HAGYAGKKVLLV
-851 EDNELNREIATA
+851 EDNALNCEIATA
-863 ILEEA
+863 ILEQA
-868 GFQLDAVQDGTDA
+868 GLQVDSVEDGTDA
-881 VQRMTETPEGSYD
+881 VARMNTAAEDQYD
-894 LILMDIQMPRM
+894 LILMDVQMPRM

-910 TRKIRAL
+910 TRKIRDME
-917 SNPKKASIPIVAMT
+917 NPRKANIPIVAMT
-931 ANAFDEDRQKAFSAG
+931 ANAFDEDRKKAFAAG
-946 MIAHIAKPI
+946 MNAHVAKPI
-955 NVTVL
+955 DMAVL
-960 IKTLDEIFGDRGQAE
+960 SHTLDEIFAKQG
-975 KTE
+975 

>member
-1 MKMPKDARRRRN
+1 MPKDARTKRN
-13 HLFLLALVVV
+13 RLFLLALAVV
-23 GIGVFVLFTN
+23 GVCVFVLFTN
-33 IDRAMLRKTLDET
+33 LNRAMLRETLDET
-46 FTFVETRLHLYE
+46 LTFVETRVHLYE
-58 VDAANDR
+58 IDEANDR
-65 VKSLTRLQDKTAA
+65 IKSLTRLQDKAAA
-78 LRDEMVMKD
+78 LRDEMRLKD

-115 EMQSTLDG
+115 EMQSTRDG

-134 SDYVRD
+134 SDYVRE
-140 ILDYPQKSYAAHIEQ
+140 ILDYPQKSYAARVEQ
-155 DGELYDFA
+155 DGEIYDFA
-163 ALARTDAPGLLVAYV
+163 ALARTDAPGLLIAYAL
-178 QKSSEDAGDLT
+178 KDSEDVGDLT
-189 AGDLLD
+189 VGYLLD
-195 HFPLEDGGV
+195 NFPLEHGGV
-204 ATICQDDRVLTSNSA
+204 ATICEDDVVLTSNSA
-219 AQLNRTSEECRQLY
+219 EQLNRTREECQQMY
-233 NDKQTHVSGGIV
+233 NDKQTRVSGGIA
-245 ELHTGRDVWYGSR
+245 ELHSSRGVWYGSR
-258 RNIGKYEVFV
+258 KNVGRYEVYV
-268 FFPAGK
+268 FFPAGQ
-274 VFLTRNIIF
+274 VFMMRNIIF
-283 VSYLALTMMTYLMVL
+283 VSYLALTVMTYLMVL

-303 AEKGA
+303 ADKDA
-308 LTETQK
+308 LQETQK

-328 LMLLDLKKNTVET
+328 IMLVDLEKNTVET
-341 LKAVPGEE
+341 LKDIPGEE
-349 QYKRI
+349 QYN
-354 RTMRREE
+354 RTRPIQREE
-361 MLRRTEAVVAEAY
+361 QVRRTQATIAEQY
-374 RAEYLEFVDATT
+374 RAEYLEFVDMTT
-386 MTARLKGHTSLVFTG
+386 VPARLKNHSSLAFTA
-401 RTVNDLW
+401 RTVNDQW
-408 FTTLLIPQRTDDDGN
+408 FTTLLIPQRTDEDGS

-431 RDATAEKQA
+431 RDATIEKQT
-440 EKEQQDALR
+440 EQKQEDALR

-484 ALATAHLNNTEQVKG
+484 ALATTHLDNAEMVKD

-527 TIKLENAEV
+527 TIKLDNAPV

-560 YVDTQDVRHEDII
+560 YIDTQDIRHEDII

-600 NIRVQEKPCR
+600 NIRVKEKPCSR
-610 RADYATYL
+610 SGCTT
-618 FTVKDNGIGM
+618 FVFSVKDNGIGM
-628 SQEFQQHVFDSFARE
+628 SPEFQQHVFDSFARE

-670 TITVKSEQGK
+670 TITLQSEQGK
-680 GTEFTVTLDCK
+680 GSEFTVTLDCK
-691 VSKTLTKSQPI
+691 VSKTSVKSQPI

-711 VVDDDAQTCMSVSK
+711 VVDDDAQTCMSVSR
-725 MLRDIEMNADWTTS
+725 MLREIEMTADWTTS
-739 GKEAVLRAEEA
+739 GKEAILRAQEA
-750 HEQGKEFK
+750 HEQGRDFK

-772 ETVRRIRKFIDPDTP
+772 ETVRRIRKVIEPGTP

-793 YDWSDVEQEARE
+793 YDWSDIEQEARE

-815 LFMSELRAALTH
+815 LFMSELRAVLTH
-827 TQPEEPSMKLPQ
+827 TQTEPQPMQMPQ
-839 HTDYTGKKILLV
+839 HAGYAGKKVLLV

-863 ILEEA
+863 ILEQA
-868 GFQLDAVQDGTDA
+868 GLQVDSVEDGTDA
-881 VQRMTETPEGSYD
+881 VARMNTAAEDQYD
-894 LILMDIQMPRM
+894 LILMDIQMPQM

-910 TRKIRAL
+910 TRKIRAMD
-917 SNPKKASIPIVAMT
+917 NPRKANIPIVAMT
-931 ANAFDEDRQKAFSAG
+931 ANAFDEDRKKAFAAG
-946 MIAHIAKPI
+946 MNAHVAKPI
-955 NVTVL
+955 DMAVL
-960 IKTLDEIFGDRGQAE
+960 SHTLDEIFAKQG
-975 KTE
+975 

>member
-1 MKMPKDARRRRN
+1 MPKDARGRRN
-13 HLFLLALVVV
+13 RLFLLALVVV

-78 LRDEMVMKD
+78 LRDEMTMKD
-87 DFTPSDLNAFADVQ
+87 DFTPSDLNAFADTQ

-134 SDYVRD
+134 SDYIRD

-163 ALARTDAPGLLVAYV
+163 ALARTDAPGLLIAYV
-178 QKSSEDAGDLT
+178 QKSSEDVGDLT

-195 HFPLEDGGV
+195 HFPLEDGGI

-219 AQLNRTSEECRQLY
+219 AQLNRTSEECRQMY
-233 NDKQTHVSGGIV
+233 NDEQTRVSGGIV
-245 ELHTGRDVWYGSR
+245 ELHSNRGVWYGSR
-258 RNIGKYEVFV
+258 RNVGKYEVYV

-283 VSYLALTMMTYLMVL
+283 VSYLALTVMTYLMVL

-341 LKAVPGEE
+341 LKAIPGEE
-349 QYKRI
+349 QYKRT
-354 RTMRREE
+354 RAMRREE
-361 MLRRTEAVVAEAY
+361 MLRRTEAVVAEPY

-386 MTARLKGHTSLVFTG
+386 MTARLKAHTSLVFTG
-401 RTVNDLW
+401 RTVRDRW

-440 EKEQQDALR
+440 EQKQQDALR

-484 ALATAHLNNTEQVKG
+484 ALATAHLDNTEQVKG

-600 NIRVQEKPCR
+600 NIRVQEKPCPR
-610 RADYATYL
+610 TDYATYL

-628 SQEFQQHVFDSFARE
+628 SQEFQQHVFDSFSRE

-670 TITVKSEQGK
+670 TITLKSEQGK

-772 ETVRRIRKFIDPDTP
+772 ETVRRIRKIIDPGTP

-827 TQPEEPSMKLPQ
+827 TQPEEPLMKLPQ

-868 GFQLDAVQDGTDA
+868 GLQVDAVEDGTDA
-881 VQRMTETPEGSYD
+881 VQRMTETPEDSYD

-946 MIAHIAKPI
+946 MNAHIAKPI

-975 KTE
+975 KTM

>member
-1 MKMPKDARRRRN
+1 MPKDARSRRN
-13 HLFLLALVVV
+13 RLFLLALAVV
-23 GIGVFVLFTN
+23 GVCVFVLFTN

-58 VDAANDR
+58 VDEANDR

-78 LRDEMVMKD
+78 LRDEMMLKD
-87 DFTPSDLNAFADVQ
+87 DFTPSDLNAFADTQ

-140 ILDYPQKSYAAHIEQ
+140 ILDYPQKSYVAHIEQ
-155 DGELYDFA
+155 DGVLYDFA
-163 ALARTDAPGLLVAYV
+163 ALARTDAPGLLITYAL
-178 QKSSEDAGDLT
+178 KSSEDVGDLT

-195 HFPLEDGGV
+195 HFPLEDGGI

-219 AQLNRTSEECRQLY
+219 AQLNRTSEECRQMY
-233 NDKQTHVSGGIV
+233 NDEQTRVSGGIV
-245 ELHTGRDVWYGSR
+245 ELHSNRGVWYGSR
-258 RNIGKYEVFV
+258 RNVGKYEVYV

-283 VSYLALTMMTYLMVL
+283 VSYLALTVMTYLMVL

-308 LTETQK
+308 LKETQK

-328 LMLLDLKKNTVET
+328 IMLLDLKKNTVET
-341 LKAVPGEE
+341 LKAIPGEE
-349 QYKRI
+349 QYKRT
-354 RTMRREE
+354 RAMRREE
-361 MLRRTEAVVAEAY
+361 MLRRTEAVVAEPY
-374 RAEYLEFVDATT
+374 RAKYLEFVDVTT

-408 FTTLLIPQRTDDDGN
+408 FTTLLIPQRTDEDGN

-431 RDATAEKQA
+431 RDSTAEKQA

-484 ALATAHLNNTEQVKG
+484 ALATTHLDNAEMVKD

-527 TIKLENAEV
+527 TIKLDNAPV

-560 YVDTQDVRHEDII
+560 YIDTQDIQHEDII

-600 NIRVQEKPCR
+600 NIRVTEKPCPR
-610 RADYATYL
+610 SGCTT
-618 FTVKDNGIGM
+618 FVFSVKDNGIGM
-628 SQEFQQHVFDSFARE
+628 SPEFQQHVFDSFARE

-670 TITVKSEQGK
+670 SIMVKSEQGK
-680 GTEFTVTLDCK
+680 GSEFTVTLDCK
-691 VSKTLTKSQPI
+691 ISKTSVKSQPI

-725 MLRDIEMNADWTTS
+725 MLREIEMAADWTTS
-739 GKEAVLRAEEA
+739 GKEAILRAQEA
-750 HEQGKEFK
+750 HEQGRDFK

-772 ETVRRIRKFIDPDTP
+772 ETVRRIRKVIEPGTP

-793 YDWSDVEQEARE
+793 YDWSDIEQEARE

-815 LFMSELRAALTH
+815 LFMSELRAVLTH
-827 TQPEEPSMKLPQ
+827 TQTEPQPMQMPQ
-839 HTDYTGKKILLV
+839 HVGYAGKKVLLV
-851 EDNELNREIATA
+851 EDNALNREIATA
-863 ILEEA
+863 ILEQA
-868 GFQLDAVQDGTDA
+868 GLQVDSVEDGTDA
-881 VQRMTETPEGSYD
+881 VARMNTAAEDQYD

-917 SNPKKASIPIVAMT
+917 ENPRKANIPIVAMT
-931 ANAFDEDRQKAFSAG
+931 ANAFDEDRKKAFAAG
-946 MIAHIAKPI
+946 MNAHVAKPI
-955 NVTVL
+955 DMAVL
-960 IKTLDEIFGDRGQAE
+960 SHTLDEIFAKQG
-975 KTE
+975 

>member
-1 MKMPKDARRRRN
+1 MPKDARGRRN
-13 HLFLLALVVV
+13 RLFLLALAVV

-33 IDRAMLRKTLDET
+33 INRAMLRNTLDKT
-46 FTFVETRLHLYE
+46 FAFVETRLHLYE

-65 VKSLTRLQDKTAA
+65 IKSLIRLQDKTAA
-78 LRDEMVMKD
+78 LRDEMTVKG
-87 DFTPSDLNAFADVQ
+87 DFTPSDLNAFVDTQ

-115 EMQSTLDG
+115 EMQSTRDG

-134 SDYVRD
+134 DDYVRD
-140 ILDYPQKSYAAHIEQ
+140 ILDYPQKSYTDRIEQ
-155 DGELYDFA
+155 DGKLYDFT
-163 ALARTDAPGLLVAYV
+163 ALARTDAPGLLIAYAL
-178 QKSSEDAGDLT
+178 KSSENVGDLT
-189 AGDLLD
+189 VDSLLD
-195 HFPLEDGGV
+195 HFPLEYGGI
-204 ATICQDDRVLTSNSA
+204 ATLCEGDRVLTSNSEE
-219 AQLNRTSEECRQLY
+219 QLNRTREECRQLF
-233 NDKQTHVSGGIV
+233 NSKTSRVSGGIAK
-245 ELHTGRDVWYGSR
+245 LRSNRGVWYGACKNVS
-258 RNIGKYEVFV
+258 KYEVFV
-268 FFPAGK
+268 FFPAGRM
-274 VFLTRNIIF
+274 FLMRNI
-283 VSYLALTMMTYLMVL
+283 VCMSYLALTVLTFLMVL
-298 LLQSR
+298 LLESR
-303 AEKGA
+303 ADKEA
-308 LTETQK
+308 LKETQK
-314 RMGIITALG
+314 RMGIITALS

-328 LMLLDLKKNTVET
+328 ILLVDLKKNTVET
-341 LKAVPGEE
+341 LKNFPGEE
-349 QYKRI
+349 QYQRI
-354 RTMRREE
+354 RTVQRREQV
-361 MLRRTEAVVAEAY
+361 RRTEAMVAESY
-374 RAEYLEFVDATT
+374 RAEYLEFVDVTT
-386 MTARLKGHTSLVFTG
+386 ITARLKAHTSLAFTA
-401 RTVNDLW
+401 RTVNDKW

-431 RDATAEKQA
+431 RDATAEKQT
-440 EKEQQDALR
+440 EQKQQDTLR
-449 SALAAA
+449 DALAAA

-484 ALATAHLNNTEQVKG
+484 ALATSHLDNAELVKE

-527 TIKLENAEV
+527 TIKLDNAPV

-560 YVDTQDVRHEDII
+560 YVDTQDIQHEDII

-600 NIRVQEKPCR
+600 NVRVKEKPCPR
-610 RADYATYL
+610 SGFTTYVVS
-618 FTVKDNGIGM
+618 VKDNGIGM
-628 SQEFQQHVFDSFARE
+628 SNEFQQHVFDSFSRE
-643 QTATRSGIQ
+643 QTVTRSGIQ

-670 TITVKSEQGK
+670 TITVQSEQGK

-691 VSKTLTKSQPI
+691 VSETTAKSQPI

-725 MLRDIEMNADWTTS
+725 MLREIEMTADWTTS
-739 GKEAVLRAEEA
+739 GKEAILRAQEA
-750 HEQGKEFK
+750 HEQGRGFK

-772 ETVRRIRKFIDPDTP
+772 ETVRRIRKVIEPGTP

-793 YDWSDVEQEARE
+793 YDWSDIEQEARE

-815 LFMSELRAALTH
+815 LFMSELRAVLTH
-827 TQPEEPSMKLPQ
+827 AQTEPQPTQMPK
-839 HTDYTGKKILLV
+839 HAGYAGKKVLLV
-851 EDNELNREIATA
+851 EDNALNREIATA
-863 ILEEA
+863 ILEQA
-868 GFQLDAVQDGTDA
+868 GLQVDSVEDGTDA
-881 VQRMTETPEGSYD
+881 VARINTAAADRYD

-910 TRKIRAL
+910 TRKIRAME
-917 SNPKKASIPIVAMT
+917 NPRKANIPIVAMT
-931 ANAFDEDRQKAFSAG
+931 ANAFDEDRKKAFAAG
-946 MIAHIAKPI
+946 MNAHVAKPI
-955 NVTVL
+955 DMAVL
-960 IKTLDEIFGDRGQAE
+960 SHTLDEIFAKQG
-975 KTE
+975 